1 MVTGICGG
9 IGSGKSV
16 VSRLL
21 RLRGYDVYDCDMEAR
36 GIMAS
41 SREIREAMENRWPAM
56 DIYAGGEMDRA
67 KVAAIVFADAAER
80 AWLDSMVHG
89 RVREHLAA
97 WIAARSGERVF
108 VESAILFSS
117 GLWQMCNDVWEVTA
131 PEDLRIRRIMTRSG
145 MDAAQAADR
154 IGVQRGEETH
164 SARRNVTIHN
174 IVNDGLHSLLREV
187 ELAQKKENKIS
198 FSR

>member
-154 IGVQRGEETH
+154 LGVQRGEETH

-198 FSR
+198 TK

>member
-67 KVAAIVFADAAER
+67 KVAAIIFADAAER

-198 FSR
+198 TK

>member
-21 RLRGYDVYDCDMEAR
+21 RLRGYEVYDCDKEAR

-89 RVREHLAA
+89 RVTEHLAA
-97 WIAARSGERVF
+97 WIAARSGEKVY

-117 GLWQMCNDVWEVTA
+117 GLWRMCDDVWEVTA
-131 PEDLRIRRIMTRSG
+131 PENLRVSRIMARSG
-145 MDAAQAADR
+145 MNAAQAADR
-154 IGVQRGEETH
+154 IEAQRGEETH
-164 SARRNVTIHN
+164 PARRNVTIHD
-174 IVNDGLHSLLREV
+174 IVNDDLHSLLREV
-187 ELAQKKENKIS
+187 ELAQKDENKINTK
-198 FSR
+198 

>member
-21 RLRGYDVYDCDMEAR
+21 RLRGYEVYDCDKEAR

-97 WIAARSGERVF
+97 WIAACSGEKVF

-117 GLWQMCNDVWEVTA
+117 GLWRMCDDVWEVTA
-131 PEDLRIRRIMTRSG
+131 PENLRVSRIMARSG
-145 MDAAQAADR
+145 MNAAQAADR
-154 IGVQRGEETH
+154 IEAQRGEETH
-164 SARRNVTIHN
+164 PARRNVTIHD
-174 IVNDGLHSLLREV
+174 IVNDDLHSLLREV
-187 ELAQKKENKIS
+187 ELAQKDENKINTK
-198 FSR
+198 

>member
-198 FSR
+198 TK

>member
-97 WIAARSGERVF
+97 WIAARSGERVL
-108 VESAILFSS
+108 VESAILFRS

-198 FSR
+198 TK

>member
-21 RLRGYDVYDCDMEAR
+21 RLRGYDVYDCDIEAR

-41 SREIREAMENRWPAM
+41 SGEIREAMENRWPAM

-117 GLWQMCNDVWEVTA
+117 GLWQMCDDVWEVTA

-154 IGVQRGEETH
+154 IEAQRGEETH
-164 SARRNVTIHN
+164 PARRNVTIHN
-174 IVNDGLHSLLREV
+174 IVNDGLHSLLMEV

-198 FSR
+198 TK